1 MTKRECTIVT
11 AYTGTAMLQG
21 DDLKL
26 FYEYAEEKLG
36 YPVMTHDMASAEFW
50 EKLKHEA
57 KNDFLNLC
65 MTATEK
71 DVRENVK
78 GEWLHKKITDDYHV
92 TGQCSNCHERRRID
106 NFCPNCGADMRGK

>member
-36 YPVMTHDMASAEFW
+36 YPVMTHDMASAIFW
-50 EKLKHEA
+50 EDLRAAARKDFIQLCKDA
-57 KNDFLNLC
+57 K
-65 MTATEK
+65 
-71 DVRENVK
+71 
-78 GEWLHKKITDDYHV
+78 
-92 TGQCSNCHERRRID
+92 
-106 NFCPNCGADMRGK
+106 